1 MAKKHYSF
9 IIVPHHKGQ
18 SKKISLTEKRVRILA
33 GVLSFI
39 VILFTVFL
47 VDYFTMN
54 VTRQKYKAL
63 SDENARQKETIAQ
76 YKIAVNKLRKD
87 IDKFDEYA
95 KKINVWAGLQS
106 PEVLRELGVGGGA
119 RDEGQQANISNPAVD
134 PGLKSAESI
143 SQKAQGIDKNLD
155 TMAKFFEDKSY
166 KMATSP
172 SINPTAGW
180 QTSSFGKRKD
190 PFTGEEEY
198 HYGIDIAASHGSP
211 VYATADGYVH
221 KIKTELTGGKV
232 IILNHGGGVTTVY
245 CHLSKFNV
253 KVGQKV
259 KRKDIIG
266 FVGQTG
272 KAIGPHVHYEVR
284 KNGRAVNPYSYIL
297 EE

>member
-1 MAKKHYSF
+1 MAKKHYSL

-18 SKKISLTEKRVRILA
+18 SKKISLTEKKVKILV

-54 VTRQKYKAL
+54 VTRQKYKTL

-76 YKIAVNKLRKD
+76 YKLAVNRLRKD
-87 IDKFDEYA
+87 VDKFEEYA
-95 KKINVWAGLQS
+95 KKMNVWAGLQS

-119 RDEGQQANISNPAVD
+119 RDEGQQVNPIID
-134 PGLKSAESI
+134 PGLKSAESVA
-143 SQKAQGIDKNLD
+143 QKAQGIDRNLN
-155 TMAKFFEDKSY
+155 TLARILEDQAY
-166 KMATSP
+166 IRATSP

-180 QTSSFGKRKD
+180 QTSNFGKRKD
-190 PFTGEEEY
+190 PFTGEDEF

-211 VYATADGYVH
+211 VFATADGYVH
-221 KIKTELTGGKV
+221 KIKEEKTGGRV

-253 KVGQKV
+253 KEGQKV
-259 KRKDIIG
+259 KRKDVIG

-284 KNGRAVNPYSYIL
+284 KNGRAVNPYNYIL
-297 EE
+297 EDQ

>member
-18 SKKISLTEKRVRILA
+18 SKKISLTEKRVKILV

-39 VILFTVFL
+39 CILFIVFL

-54 VTRQKYKAL
+54 VTRQKYRAL

-76 YKIAVNKLRKD
+76 YKLAVNRLRKN
-87 IDKFDEYA
+87 IDDFEEYA

-106 PEVLRELGVGGGA
+106 PEVLRELGVGSGA
-119 RDEGQQANISNPAVD
+119 RDDDQQVNATNPTLD
-134 PGLKSAESI
+134 PGLEKAESI
-143 SQKAQGIDKNLD
+143 AQKAQSIDRNLD
-155 TMAKFFEDKSY
+155 TLAKFFEDKAY
-166 KMATSP
+166 QMATSP

-180 QTSSFGKRKD
+180 QTSRFGKRKD
-190 PFTGEEEY
+190 PFTGEEEF

-211 VYATADGYVH
+211 VFATADGYVH
-221 KIKTELTGGKV
+221 KIKEEKTGGKV

-253 KVGQKV
+253 KIGQKV

-284 KNGRAVNPYSYIL
+284 KNGRAVNPYNYIL

>member
-18 SKKISLTEKRVRILA
+18 SKKISLTEKRVKILA

-39 VILFTVFL
+39 CILFIVFL

-54 VTRQKYKAL
+54 VTRQKYRAL

-76 YKIAVNKLRKD
+76 YKLAVNRLRKN
-87 IDKFDEYA
+87 IDDFEEYA

-106 PEVLRELGVGGGA
+106 PEVLRELGVGSGA
-119 RDEGQQANISNPAVD
+119 RDDDQQANISNPTVD

-143 SQKAQGIDKNLD
+143 SQKAQGIDRNLD
-155 TMAKFFEDKSY
+155 TLAKFFEDKAY
-166 KMATSP
+166 QMATSP

-180 QTSSFGKRKD
+180 TTSSFGKRKD
-190 PFTGEEEY
+190 PFTGEEEF
-198 HYGIDIAASHGSP
+198 HYGIDIAASLGSP
-211 VYATADGYVH
+211 IYATADGYVH
-221 KIKTELTGGKV
+221 KIKEEKTGGKV

-245 CHLSKFNV
+245 CHMSKFNV

-259 KRKDIIG
+259 KRRDVIG

-284 KNGRAVNPYSYIL
+284 KNGRAVNPWNYIL
-297 EE
+297 DE

>member
-18 SKKISLTEKRVRILA
+18 SKKISLTEKRVKILA

-39 VILFTVFL
+39 CILFIVFL

-54 VTRQKYKAL
+54 VTRQKYRAL

-76 YKIAVNKLRKD
+76 YKLAVNRLRKN
-87 IDKFDEYA
+87 IDDFEEYA

-106 PEVLRELGVGGGA
+106 PEVLRELGVGSGA
-119 RDEGQQANISNPAVD
+119 RDDDQQANISNPTVD

-143 SQKAQGIDKNLD
+143 SQKAQGIDRNLD
-155 TMAKFFEDKSY
+155 TLAKFFEDKAY
-166 KMATSP
+166 QMATSP

-180 QTSSFGKRKD
+180 TTSSFGKRKD
-190 PFTGEEEY
+190 PFTGEEEF
-198 HYGIDIAASHGSP
+198 HYGIDIAASLGSP
-211 VYATADGYVH
+211 IYATADGYVH
-221 KIKTELTGGKV
+221 KIKEEKTGGKV

-245 CHLSKFNV
+245 CHLSQFNV

-259 KRKDIIG
+259 KRWDVIG

-284 KNGRAVNPYSYIL
+284 KNGRAVNPWNYIL
-297 EE
+297 DE

>member
-18 SKKISLTEKRVRILA
+18 SKKISLTEKRVKILA

-39 VILFTVFL
+39 CILFIVFL

-76 YKIAVNKLRKD
+76 YKLAVNKLRKD
-87 IDKFDEYA
+87 IDNFEEYA
-95 KKINVWAGLQS
+95 QKINVMAGLKS

-119 RDEGQQANISNPAVD
+119 RGDGQQSALSNPAVD
-134 PGLKSAESI
+134 PGLKSAESAA
-143 SQKAQGIDKNLD
+143 QKAQGVDKNLD
-155 TMAKFFEDKSY
+155 TLVRFFEDKSY
-166 KMATSP
+166 RLATTP
-172 SINPTAGW
+172 SIYPTAGW

-190 PFTGEEEY
+190 PFTGEDEF
-198 HYGIDIAASHGSP
+198 HYGIDVAASHGSP
-211 VYATADGYVH
+211 VFATADGTVI
-221 KIKTELTGGKV
+221 KIKNEKIGGNVV
-232 IILNHGGGVTTVY
+232 IINHGGGVTTVY

-259 KRKDIIG
+259 KRWDVIG

-284 KNGRAVNPYSYIL
+284 KNGRAVNPYNYIL

>member
-18 SKKISLTEKRVRILA
+18 SKKISLTEKRVKILA

-39 VILFTVFL
+39 AILLIVFL

-54 VTRQKYKAL
+54 VTRQKYKTL

-76 YKIAVNKLRKD
+76 YKLAVNKLRKN
-87 IDKFDEYA
+87 IDSFEEYA
-95 KKINVWAGLQS
+95 KKINVMAGLKS
-106 PEVLRELGVGGGA
+106 PEVLRELGVGGGG
-119 RDEGQQANISNPAVD
+119 RGEGQQSSISNGAID
-134 PGLKSAESI
+134 PGLKNAESI
-143 SQKAQGIDKNLD
+143 AQKAQGVDKNLD
-155 TMAKFFEDKSY
+155 TLVRFFEDKSY
-166 KMATSP
+166 RLATTP
-172 SINPTAGW
+172 SIYPTAGW

-190 PFTGEEEY
+190 PFTGEDEF
-198 HYGIDIAASHGSP
+198 HYGIDVAASHGSP
-211 VYATADGYVH
+211 VFATADGTVI
-221 KIKTELTGGKV
+221 KIKTEKIGGNVV
-232 IILNHGGGVTTVY
+232 IINHGGGVTTVY

-259 KRKDIIG
+259 KRKDVIG

-284 KNGRAVNPYSYIL
+284 KNGRAVNPYHYIL

>member
-18 SKKISLTEKRVRILA
+18 SKKISLTEKRVKILA

-39 VILFTVFL
+39 CILFIVFL

-54 VTRQKYKAL
+54 VTRQKYRAL

-76 YKIAVNKLRKD
+76 YKLAVNRLRKN
-87 IDKFDEYA
+87 IDDFEEYA
-95 KKINVWAGLQS
+95 KKINVMAGLQS
-106 PEVLRELGVGGGA
+106 PEVLRELGVGSGA
-119 RDEGQQANISNPAVD
+119 RDDDQQANISNPTVD

-143 SQKAQGIDKNLD
+143 SQKAQGIDRNLD
-155 TMAKFFEDKSY
+155 TLAKFFEDKAY
-166 KMATSP
+166 QMATSP

-180 QTSSFGKRKD
+180 TTSSFGKRKD
-190 PFTGEEEY
+190 PFTGEEEF
-198 HYGIDIAASHGSP
+198 HYGIDIAASLGSP
-211 VYATADGYVH
+211 IYATADGYVH
-221 KIKTELTGGKV
+221 KIKEEKTGGKV

-245 CHLSKFNV
+245 CHLSQFNV

-259 KRKDIIG
+259 KRWDVIG

-284 KNGRAVNPYSYIL
+284 KNGRAVNPWNYIL
-297 EE
+297 DE